1 MLTLIRNGCYSWY
14 IFETNYITFKI
25 CLVVHLSSSS
35 SRLRFLISKSI
46 FRETLHPYLTRQ
58 TESETF
64 DKWAD
69 LRICNKGFRECSL
82 TGFCIFGVPED
93 TMLATARDIVFYGSA
108 VPLWTGS
115 ADQCSQERIKKRY
128 AQGEAVPA
136 CIFLVLK
143 GSQGDHPLH
152 TTLLA
157 RCSVLHPTDA
167 ERISRRSVFRWTTD
181 LTKIFA
187 AVGEIWERRRIW
199 RSYSDTTEHRWE
211 IVRRLLRAISHE
223 MRPSVN
229 VAVYRTVLQS
239 GYGLFKISDIS
250 SS

>member
-1 MLTLIRNGCYSWY
+1 MLPDGLLYLRCSRRYDACYCTGHSFAMVQPFRSEQVALISVAKRG
-14 IFETNYITFKI
+14 
-25 CLVVHLSSSS
+25 
-35 SRLRFLISKSI
+35 SRKDTRRAKRFL
-46 FRETLHPYLTRQ
+46 RV
-58 TESETF
+58 
-64 DKWAD
+64 
-69 LRICNKGFRECSL
+69 C
-82 TGFCIFGVPED
+82 
-93 TMLATARDIVFYGSA
+93 
-108 VPLWTGS
+108 
-115 ADQCSQERIKKRY
+115 
-128 AQGEAVPA
+128 
-136 CIFLVLK
+136 FLVRK
-143 GSQGDHPLH
+143 GSQGALPLH

-229 VAVYRTVLQS
+229 IWYPE
-239 GYGLFKISDIS
+239 
-250 SS
+250 